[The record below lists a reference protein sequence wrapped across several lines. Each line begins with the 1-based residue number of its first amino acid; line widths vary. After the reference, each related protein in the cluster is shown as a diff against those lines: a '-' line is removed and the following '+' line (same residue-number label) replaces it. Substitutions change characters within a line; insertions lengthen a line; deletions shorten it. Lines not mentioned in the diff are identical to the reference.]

1 MAPAPRRV
9 RVLHGNQPHFMRR
22 LRASIAAAR
31 VHTQLPLPGSRSNAG
46 QLNLPLQSADYHQ
59 TVAAPTSTHPR
70 PRGCLSTFLL
80 FVAMLCTLI
89 SISISPFFESFVT
102 STRSLLAAITQ
113 PIVKSRA
120 VGHRYSVKPGPLEDH
135 FRVPNPNPPPNSRH
149 ASSQIHHFVPVNFAR
164 CHTTVCRSA
173 AKPEVVNFLLV
184 AFVVTFSTTS
194 PLC

>member
-135 FRVPNPNPPPNSRH
+135 FRVPNPNPPPNTSSRFI
-149 ASSQIHHFVPVNFAR
+149 SDTTFCSCQFRSLSHH
-164 CHTTVCRSA
+164 SM
-173 AKPEVVNFLLV
+173 
-184 AFVVTFSTTS
+184 S
-194 PLC
+194 

>member
-22 LRASIAAAR
+22 LRASSAAAR

-120 VGHRYSVKPGPLEDH
+120 AGHRYSVKPGPW
-135 FRVPNPNPPPNSRH
+135 RITINPPPN
-149 ASSQIHHFVPVNFAR
+149 ASSRFISD
-164 CHTTVCRSA
+164 TTLQFLSNLLAATPQYVVAPPSQRS
-173 AKPEVVNFLLV
+173 
-184 AFVVTFSTTS
+184 
-194 PLC
+194 